1 MSKVKQITREC
12 LYEKKLLL
20 VSILSLV
27 LAVISLLLFL
37 QLWVSGTNFADYQS
51 IENAEIIIF
60 NKLWGIVANFIFLT
74 IFSTLVTFIIVLKIK
89 KE

>member
-12 LYEKKLLL
+12 LYEKKKLLL

-27 LAVISLLLFL
+27 LAVISLLFL
-37 QLWVSGTNFADYQS
+37 QLWVSGSNFADYQS

-60 NKLWGIVANFIFLT
+60 NKLWGTVANFIFLT